1 MQPAGL
7 TKALNLREFTIA
19 LFKGFIWG
27 IEISSYT
34 KKKGRLQHGFLM
46 EGISHFESCI
56 LTIE

>member
-34 KKKGRLQHGFLM
+34 KKKAVCNTAF
-46 EGISHFESCI
+46 
-56 LTIE
+56 